1 MSAPGDLQEFAG
13 PLRRLRDE
21 FSQAVAAQRP
31 ALWRYCLGL
40 AGNPWDAEDLVQETL
55 ARALGRLG
63 GVWQQAPAKAYLFR
77 IASNLWID
85 RHRQFERRPAS
96 VDLAAEAKAVAET
109 PPVDIEEAMLL
120 LVVKLPP
127 RQRVVLLLH
136 DVFGFTDAETAGLV
150 GSTEGA
156 VKAALH
162 RARATLREVISRG
175 EMPPSAKALT
185 PEADATVQ
193 AFISAFNRRDAA
205 AIAALLAP
213 EAGHE
218 IVHVADEFGRDA
230 IQRGSLAE
238 TMADSRPLH
247 ATPLALWG
255 KQAVAVVTGAVDG
268 TALCDLLRLE
278 VTDGRIVRMRTY
290 YFCPELLAF
299 AANTAGIKA
308 WNHGYLY
315 RGPKCTATKA
325 NRHSATK
332 RCTMLMRCD
341 LSLGWASDTN

>member
-1 MSAPGDLQEFAG
+1 MNFATTPLSTAADLPNLAE

-21 FSQAVAAQRP
+21 FSLAVAAHRP
-31 ALWRYCLGL
+31 ALWRFCLGL

-55 ARALGRLG
+55 ARAFGRLG
-63 GVWQQAPAKAYLFR
+63 GVWQQAPARAYLFR

-85 RHRQFERRPAS
+85 RHRQRERRPATVELS
-96 VDLAAEAKAVAET
+96 VETEAVAET
-109 PPVDIEEAMLL
+109 PPVDVEEAMLL
-120 LVVKLPP
+120 LVVTLPP

-136 DVFGFTDAETAGLV
+136 DVFGFTGAETAGLV

-162 RARATLREVISRG
+162 RARATLR
-175 EMPPSAKALT
+175 ALT
-185 PEADATVQ
+185 LQRETAPPAPELPPETDTTVQ
-193 AFISAFNRRDAA
+193 AFISAFNRRDAS

-213 EAGHE
+213 EAEHE

-230 IQRGSLAE
+230 IRRGSLAE
-238 TMADSRPLH
+238 TMADPRPLH

-255 KQAVAVVTGAVDG
+255 EEVVAVVTRAADE
-268 TALCDLLRLE
+268 TALCDLLRLKAA
-278 VTDGRIVRMRTY
+278 DGRIVRMRTY

-308 WNHGYLY
+308 SDHGYIY
-315 RGPKCTATKA
+315 RAPE
-325 NRHSATK
+325 
-332 RCTMLMRCD
+332 
-341 LSLGWASDTN
+341 